1 MTTYINHTRANP
13 DLDQPAENEATR
25 ERTSPVLTGALAVA
39 LVALGVWWFT
49 QRDAV
54 NVDNAPPVVNVISP
68 DAGVSATD
76 AAKVATRAPVT
87 ATRSTERPRPVIA
100 DRAPRPLAGNPLPEY
115 PRAALRSGE
124 EGNLL
129 LNIAVDARGVPT
141 DVQVVQ
147 RTGTRDRSF
156 DRAAIEAA
164 RQWRFDP
171 AMRGGKAVPSSVQ
184 LPVEFR
190 RG

>member
-1 MTTYINHTRANP
+1 MTTYTDHTQANP
-13 DLDQPAENEATR
+13 NAAEIEALQQER
-25 ERTSPVLTGALAVA
+25 DRRTSPVLAGALAVA

-49 QRDAV
+49 QRDASPAIDGNPAASV
-54 NVDNAPPVVNVISP
+54 TAPQPAVI
-68 DAGVSATD
+68 ATD
-76 AAKVATRAPVT
+76 ATPAARTPATT
-87 ATRSTERPRPVIA
+87 TRGNRPVAAIA

-124 EGNLL
+124 EGSVL
-129 LNIAVDARGVPT
+129 LNITVDARGVPT
-141 DVQVVQ
+141 EVHVVE
-147 RTGTRDRSF
+147 REGSRDRSF

-171 AMRGGKAVPSSVQ
+171 AMRDGRAVQSSVQ